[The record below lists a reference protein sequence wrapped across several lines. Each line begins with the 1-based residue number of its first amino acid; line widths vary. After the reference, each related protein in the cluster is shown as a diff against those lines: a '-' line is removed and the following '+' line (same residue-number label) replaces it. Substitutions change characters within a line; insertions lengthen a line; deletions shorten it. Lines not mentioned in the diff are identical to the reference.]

1 MARGS
6 IIGTDV
12 FSLGVLLYEA
22 VTGRLPFGGA
32 TPFEM
37 MDRLRHSE
45 PASITSAD
53 RPVPEEL
60 NRIVRKCLAKEPAG
74 RYQSAG
80 ALLMDLR
87 ILERHSDPAS
97 ALLPADQPQHNLPAD
112 LTTFVGRQ
120 KEVTHLAGLLGSA
133 RLVTLTGAGGSGKT
147 RLAQQLAGRVVSTF
161 AQGAWFVDLAPI
173 TDLGS
178 TGRGGR
184 ARTRCAGEDG
194 RNH

>member
-1 MARGS
+1 
-6 IIGTDV
+6 
-12 FSLGVLLYEA
+12 
-22 VTGRLPFGGA
+22 
-32 TPFEM
+32 M

-97 ALLPADQPQHNLPAD
+97 ALLPTDRPQHNLPAD
-112 LTTFVGRQ
+112 LTTFVVRP

-133 RLVTLTGAGGSGKT
+133 RLVRLTGAGGSGKT
-147 RLAQQLAGRVVSTF
+147 RLGSSLPAASSLPSRRRVVL
-161 AQGAWFVDLAPI
+161 DLAPI
-173 TDLGS
+173 TDSDLWPRWS
-178 TGRGGR
+178 R
-184 ARTRCAGEDG
+184 AYSMCRRRR